1 MKKDFVKITF
11 QDIEIAESFF
21 ENDKHLSEFL
31 YAIICYY
38 RQKNVVIKSKI
49 VRKYF
54 ETYKKT
60 MDYIIEQ
67 KQKGK
72 YGAEIKAE
80 NQRVKED
87 TLEGGLEGTLEGK
100 RKEEREKKKEER
112 INIQFSE
119 FWDLYDKK
127 IGNKDL
133 LEKKWLKLKD
143 SEREQ
148 IMVYLPKYKISQ
160 PDKQFR
166 KNPDTFLNQRGWEHE
181 LIGFKEPQ
189 KQLVTL
195 PKSGTIANN
204 TFNS

>member
-1 MKKDFVKITF
+1 MRRDFFKITF

-21 ENDKHLSEFL
+21 ENDKHLAEFL
-31 YAIICYY
+31 YAVLCYY
-38 RQKNVVIKSKI
+38 RQKNITIKSKI
-49 VRKYF
+49 VKKYF

-87 TLEGGLEGTLEGK
+87 TLKGGLEDSLQGK

-119 FWDLYDKK
+119 FWDMYDKK
-127 IGNKDL
+127 VGVKEM
-133 LEKKWLKLKD
+133 LEKKWLCLSD
-143 SEREQ
+143 AERLEVMAY
-148 IMVYLPKYKISQ
+148 IPKYKLSQ
-160 PDKQFR
+160 PEKKFR
-166 KNPDTFLNQRGWEHE
+166 KNPEAFLNQKAWNNE
-181 LIGFKEPQ
+181 LIGIFP
-189 KQLVTL
+189 KQTTYVSTTQGE
-195 PKSGTIANN
+195 KW
-204 TFNS
+204 

>member
-1 MKKDFVKITF
+1 MKKDFFKITF

-21 ENDKHLSEFL
+21 ENNKHLSEFL
-31 YAIICYY
+31 FAVLCYY
-38 RQKNVVIKSKI
+38 RQKNVSIKSKI

-80 NQRVKED
+80 IQRVKED
-87 TLEGGLEGTLEGK
+87 TLQGSLEDSLQGK
-100 RKEEREKKKEER
+100 RKEEREKKKDII

-127 IGNKDL
+127 VGSKTL
-133 LEKKWLKLKD
+133 LEKKWLNLTD
-143 SEREQ
+143 LEREQ
-148 IMVYLPKYKISQ
+148 IMLYLPKYKISQ

-166 KNPDTFLNQRGWEHE
+166 KNPETFLNQRGWEHE
-181 LIGFKEPQ
+181 LIGI
-189 KQLVTL
+189 KQPATKYVST
-195 PKSGTIANN
+195 THNEQW
-204 TFNS
+204 